1 MQSYPSWAAL
11 ATQYRERGVVLV
23 LGSGTSAGCNIP
35 TWADLMQRGLD
46 LADPKHGLEV
56 RSLQEQGLS
65 LPTIASLI
73 AERSGSREAFIEH
86 MRNAL
91 YQDFLFYPHD
101 VDKSNRRQFVH
112 YIHANNSTLR
122 AIGAMCARR
131 IPETDTY
138 EANPHIAAV
147 VNFNLDALL
156 QTYIYARY
164 HKRLVRTVE
173 RASAA
178 PIKDKISV
186 YQMHGYLA
194 FGMQKGD
201 STVEAADAAVLTEQ
215 DYFDFFNQ
223 PNSLFN
229 FTFLYLM
236 REYACC
242 FIGLSMQD
250 DNIRRLLHYSRKEQF
265 NGLKS
270 KGKGEPATWRHQ
282 LLRHFVIY
290 ERTQN
295 AAIDRAIEDTLRP
308 LGVNVLW
315 IDSFD
320 EIPQQLGELYS
331 TTGDQW
337 ADVFNPNPD

>member
-1 MQSYPSWAAL
+1 MDSYPGWAEL
-11 ATQYRERGVVLV
+11 GEQYQERAIVLV

-35 TWADLMQRGLD
+35 TWTELMQRGLD
-46 LADPKHGLEV
+46 LADPHHGLDV
-56 RSLQEQGLS
+56 RHLQELGLS

-73 AERSGSREAFIEH
+73 EERSGSRQAFIEL

-101 VDKSNRRQFVH
+101 VDKSNRRQFIH
-112 YIHANNSTLR
+112 YIHQNNSTLR

-131 IPETDTY
+131 IPATANY

-178 PIKDKISV
+178 PIKAKINV

-194 FGMQKGD
+194 FGNQKGD

-236 REYACC
+236 REYPCC

-250 DNIRRLLHYSRKEQF
+250 DNIRRLLHYSRREQY

-270 KGKGEPATWRHQ
+270 KGKGQPETWRRQ
-282 LLRHFVIY
+282 LMRHFVIL
-290 ERTQN
+290 EHTGD
-295 AAIDRAIEDTLRP
+295 AAIDRAITDTLRP

-315 IDSFD
+315 IKGFD
-320 EIPQQLGELYS
+320 EIPLRLGELYA
-331 TTGDQW
+331 TTGDSW
-337 ADVFNPNPD
+337 ADVFD

>member
-1 MQSYPSWAAL
+1 MMEKYPSWPELAA
-11 ATQYRERGVVLV
+11 AYQERGIVLV
-23 LGSGTSAGCNIP
+23 MGSGISAGCQIP

-46 LADPKHGLEV
+46 LADAEHGLNV
-56 RSLQEQGLS
+56 RSLQKQGLS

-91 YQDFLFYPHD
+91 YQDFEFYPHD
-101 VDKSNRRQFVH
+101 VDKSNRQQFVRYVH
-112 YIHANNSTLR
+112 ENNSTLR
-122 AIGAMCARR
+122 ALGAMCARR
-131 IPETDTY
+131 IGDTDHY

-173 RASAA
+173 RASAG
-178 PIKDKISV
+178 PIRDKISV

-194 FGMQKGD
+194 FGNQKGD

-236 REYACC
+236 REYPCC
-242 FIGLSMQD
+242 FVGLSMQD

-265 NGLKS
+265 SGLKS
-270 KGKGEPATWRHQ
+270 KGKGDPATWRRQ
-282 LLRHFVIY
+282 LLRHFVIL
-290 ERTQN
+290 ERTDG
-295 AAIDRAIEDTLRP
+295 AVIDRAIEDTLRP

-315 IDSFD
+315 VEQFR
-320 EIPQQLGELYS
+320 EIPARLGELYA
-331 TTGDQW
+331 TTGEAW
-337 ADVFNPNPD
+337 ADVYD

>member
-1 MQSYPSWAAL
+1 MDTYPGWAEL
-11 ATQYRERGVVLV
+11 GEQYQERAVVLV
-23 LGSGTSAGCNIP
+23 LGSGTSAGCDIP
-35 TWADLMQRGLD
+35 TWTELMQRGLD
-46 LADPKHGLEV
+46 LADPHHGLDV
-56 RSLQEQGLS
+56 RHLQELGLS
-65 LPTIASLI
+65 LPTIARLI
-73 AERSGSREAFIEH
+73 EERSGSREAFIEL

-101 VDKSNRRQFVH
+101 VDKSNRRQFVK
-112 YIHANNSTLR
+112 YIHQNNSTLR

-131 IPETDTY
+131 IPQTANY

-173 RASAA
+173 RASAG

-194 FGMQKGD
+194 FGNQKGD

-236 REYACC
+236 REYPCC

-250 DNIRRLLHYSRKEQF
+250 DNIRRLLHYSRKEQY

-270 KGKGEPATWRHQ
+270 KGKGQPETWRRQ
-282 LLRHFVIY
+282 LLRHFVIL
-290 ERTQN
+290 EHN
-295 AAIDRAIEDTLRP
+295 DDGAIDRAIEDTLRP
-308 LGVNVLW
+308 LGVNALW
-315 IDSFD
+315 INAFD
-320 EIPQQLGELYS
+320 EIPRHLGELYA
-331 TTGDQW
+331 TTGDSW
-337 ADVFNPNPD
+337 GDVFD